1 MDKKEKKKSESSANN
16 KTKDNSL
23 FAKKKFIR
31 IPTYISIEN
40 KHDSKDLKIN
50 IIG

>member
-1 MDKKEKKKSESSANN
+1 MDKKDKKKSESSAKNQ
-16 KTKDNSL
+16 TKDSPL

-31 IPTYISIEN
+31 IPTYITVEN